1 MKTTKGLQRHTS
13 LRRQAL
19 GRVPKM
25 ARPDGATEAV
35 NVLAFP
41 KRKKVL
47 RKSRTKMTP
56 LRRAAK
62 GHECTIRIPCR
73 CIDAP
78 DNHESTVL
86 AHYRL
91 GTGGGQKP
99 NDMQAARACFVCHEI
114 VDGRMK
120 APEFTYEQIRLM
132 HAEGVLRTQEAIR
145 REAV

>member
-1 MKTTKGLQRHTS
+1 MKTSKGLQRHTP

-19 GRVPKM
+19 GRVPSMK
-25 ARPDGATEAV
+25 REDGAAEAV

-41 KRKKVL
+41 KRKKAL
-47 RKSRTKMTP
+47 RKSRPKMTP
-56 LRRAAK
+56 LRKAAK
-62 GHECTIRIPCR
+62 GYECTIRIPCR

-78 DNHESTVL
+78 GDRDTTVL

-99 NDMQAARACFVCHEI
+99 DDMQAARACFVCHEI
-114 VDGRMK
+114 VDGRME
-120 APEFTYEQIRLM
+120 APEFTKEQIRLM

-145 REAV
+145 REAA